1 MNGGAPLTGWEL
13 HARRSLVPAAW
24 FCYIG
29 RSVTLAWTAHPAR
42 RRPRDLAL
50 VAAVLFLT
58 AGAVLVAFES
68 LFMTGL
74 AVVILLLSITSFL
87 FPTHY
92 RLSEEGVEERRLG
105 VRRAR
110 RWADLRRVEIGPGP
124 SSDAGWRGPGPS
136 ARKWGSPMGHEDRQ
150 ADALESALSDED
162 RAFLDK
168 VADGLARRRLT
179 TVALFFLESMK
190 PLGFLGS
197 QAMLFFRPIVSVV
210 FSSPDSYD
218 RLTKILERR
227 GSIELLLRRLEA
239 RS

>member
-1 MNGGAPLTGWEL
+1 
-13 HARRSLVPAAW
+13 
-24 FCYIG
+24 
-29 RSVTLAWTAHPAR
+29 VTLAWTAHPAR

-110 RWADLRRVEIGPGP
+110 RWADLRRVEIGPGAALVSP
-124 SSDAGWRGPGPS
+124 FASKNLLDRTRGFTLLFDG
-136 ARKWGSPMGHEDRQ
+136 ADRP
-150 ADALESALSDED
+150 AV
-162 RAFLDK
+162 
-168 VADGLARRRLT
+168 VAELRRRMERPRP
-179 TVALFFLESMK
+179 VGEEVGK
-190 PLGFLGS
+190 PDG
-197 QAMLFFRPIVSVV
+197 A
-210 FSSPDSYD
+210 
-218 RLTKILERR
+218 
-227 GSIELLLRRLEA
+227 
-239 RS
+239 